1 MNIKLHIPLEKYE
14 NKVGGPNTFV
24 FNLKNFLGKQGV
36 NIIKDE
42 NASNV
47 ILFPIAHD
55 LEILKKLKSKKTK
68 IIQRLDGI
76 YYPGKHSPEQIKF
89 NELVKEIYINY
100 ADFVIFQSEYSK
112 RQCFKML
119 GEVSSEKYKTVING
133 VDASIFYPGDKSEF
147 SDTIKFV
154 ATSHFR
160 NLDMIEPIIKAL
172 DEIKLNKKFE
182 LHLVGPIVNSE
193 IEELIKRDYVIY
205 HGSQDLYGVAKVLR
219 ECDIY
224 LYSSLN
230 PPCPN
235 AVIEAIS
242 TGLPVV
248 SFDSGSMS
256 ELCYF
261 AKELLA
267 FVSND
272 LFQKYKDF
280 DYRKLMQKIELVVK
294 DFKNFKQ
301 IALENSKIYDFENCG
316 KEYLKVIE
324 AMQLAYEEEYYD
336 NRYATE
342 DYRTKLSSYEV
353 ARVDALSLLVKNT
366 LRLQNPENVLD
377 YGSGNGLHVD
387 LWEKLFPNSKLH
399 FADISKEANRQLV
412 DKFPEYK
419 NTTKLISEDRVD
431 FQDNTFDVIF
441 SIEVMEHV
449 QDLNT
454 YLTEV
459 KRLLKP
465 GGLFIWTTPCGN
477 SFSVEH
483 IYNSFT
489 NNIEKTS
496 EGYRRWKWEDP
507 SHIRRLKTSEIK
519 EIMLNDIKFS
529 KVNFKFRAHFFSFVS
544 TKLMQKGLISEGFAI
559 KLMKLDYNLF
569 RNLPNGA
576 SMVGY
581 AKK

>member
-1 MNIKLHIPLEKYE
+1 MEK
-14 NKVGGPNTFV
+14 
-24 FNLKNFLGKQGV
+24 
-36 NIIKDE
+36 
-42 NASNV
+42 
-47 ILFPIAHD
+47 ILD
-55 LEILKKLKSKKTK
+55 
-68 IIQRLDGI
+68 
-76 YYPGKHSPEQIKF
+76 
-89 NELVKEIYINY
+89 
-100 ADFVIFQSEYSK
+100 
-112 RQCFKML
+112 
-119 GEVSSEKYKTVING
+119 
-133 VDASIFYPGDKSEF
+133 
-147 SDTIKFV
+147 
-154 ATSHFR
+154 
-160 NLDMIEPIIKAL
+160 
-172 DEIKLNKKFE
+172 
-182 LHLVGPIVNSE
+182 
-193 IEELIKRDYVIY
+193 
-205 HGSQDLYGVAKVLR
+205 
-219 ECDIY
+219 
-224 LYSSLN
+224 
-230 PPCPN
+230 
-235 AVIEAIS
+235 
-242 TGLPVV
+242 
-248 SFDSGSMS
+248 
-256 ELCYF
+256 
-261 AKELLA
+261 
-267 FVSND
+267 
-272 LFQKYKDF
+272 
-280 DYRKLMQKIELVVK
+280 
-294 DFKNFKQ
+294 
-301 IALENSKIYDFENCG
+301 
-316 KEYLKVIE
+316 
-324 AMQLAYEEEYYD
+324 YYD
-336 NRYATE
+336 NRYAAE

-366 LRLQNPENVLD
+366 LRLQNPESVLD

-387 LWEKLFPNSKLH
+387 LWKKLFPNSKLH

-544 TKLMQKGLISEGFAI
+544 TKLMQKNLISEELAI

-569 RNLPNGA
+569 RNVPTGA
-576 SMVGY
+576 SMIGY